1 MIRHCKLT
9 PDQTNAMDLRIT
21 LFAVCLALALPA
33 SAVYAQ
39 DDCEEADC
47 ERSDEAAAAA
57 EMDADD
63 SSSDEA
69 EAVSAEDAESE
80 GFEADE
86 PPVDEQEPE
95 AESEPADSGNDEA
108 VDEESP
114 ADDPDVTELT
124 EAEEALGAVD
134 DADEATAAEQPSP
147 ETPADPPAEPASPPS
162 PAQPAPAE
170 PASPSVDAAAL
181 QAFQERRGSCFLGQ
195 PIQGPPE
202 HARAQDDSLERGLY
216 CPKRTEESGG
226 PHLTISQY
234 QALFSILGTRFG
246 GDGIRAFALPALPVG
261 YCICLQGHYPRRA
274 DTDELGPILQELCR
288 LDASTRTFS
297 SCPDLLP
304 EG

>member
-1 MIRHCKLT
+1 MIRHCNSD

-47 ERSDEAAAAA
+47 EVSDEAVASE

-63 SSSDEA
+63 STGDEA
-69 EAVSAEDAESE
+69 AAVSAEDTESE
-80 GFEADE
+80 GFEAGE
-86 PPVDEQEPE
+86 QPVDEQEPE
-95 AESEPADSGNDEA
+95 AESEPAAGGNDEA
-108 VDEESP
+108 VDDQSP
-114 ADDPDVTELT
+114 ADDPDPAELT

-134 DADEATAAEQPSP
+134 DADEATAAEPSSQQ
-147 ETPADPPAEPASPPS
+147 TPVDPPAEPASPPS
-162 PAQPAPAE
+162 AAQPAPAE

-181 QAFQERRGSCFLGQ
+181 QAFQERRASCFLGQ

-202 HARAQDDSLERGLY
+202 HARAQDANLERGLY
-216 CPKRTEESGG
+216 CPNRNEELGG

-246 GDGIRAFALPALPVG
+246 GDGIRVFGLPALPVG
-261 YCICLQGHYPRRA
+261 HCICLQGHYPRSA
-274 DTDELGPILQELCR
+274 DPNELGPILQELCR
-288 LDASTRTFS
+288 LDASTRSFS
-297 SCPDLLP
+297 SCTDLLP
-304 EG
+304 QG

>member
-1 MIRHCKLT
+1 
-9 PDQTNAMDLRIT
+9 MDLRIA

-39 DDCEEADC
+39 DDCEEVDC
-47 ERSDEAAAAA
+47 EGSDEAMASG

-69 EAVSAEDAESE
+69 EAMSVEDAESE
-80 GFEADE
+80 GSEAGE
-86 PPVDEQEPE
+86 QSVDEQEPD
-95 AESEPADSGNDEA
+95 AEPEPAAGGNDEA

-114 ADDPDVTELT
+114 ADDPDLAELT

-134 DADEATAAEQPSP
+134 DADEATAAEQQSP
-147 ETPADPPAEPASPPS
+147 ETPADPPAGPASPPS

-170 PASPSVDAAAL
+170 PASGSVDAAAL
-181 QAFQERRGSCFLGQ
+181 QAFQERRGSCLLGQ
-195 PIQGPPE
+195 AIQGPPE
-202 HARAQDDSLERGLY
+202 HARAQDDNLERGLY
-216 CPKRTEESGG
+216 CPKRNEESGG
-226 PHLTISQY
+226 PHLTISQN

-246 GDGIRAFALPALPVG
+246 GDGIRVFALPALPVG

-274 DTDELGPILQELCR
+274 DPEELGPLMKELCR
-288 LDASTRTFS
+288 LDASTRSFS

-304 EG
+304 QG

>member
-1 MIRHCKLT
+1 
-9 PDQTNAMDLRIT
+9 MDLRIT

-39 DDCEEADC
+39 DECEEANC
-47 ERSDEAAAAA
+47 EGSDEAMAPEEA
-57 EMDADD
+57 DADD

-69 EAVSAEDAESE
+69 EAGSAEDTESE

-86 PPVDEQEPE
+86 QPIDEQEPDE
-95 AESEPADSGNDEA
+95 ESEHAADGNDEA

-114 ADDPDVTELT
+114 AGDPDLDELT
-124 EAEEALGAVD
+124 EAEEARGAVD
-134 DADEATAAEQPSP
+134 DTDEATTAEPSSP
-147 ETPADPPAEPASPPS
+147 ETPVDPPAETASPPS
-162 PAQPAPAE
+162 AAQPAPAE
-170 PASPSVDAAAL
+170 AASPSVDAAAL

-202 HARAQDDSLERGLY
+202 HARAQDANLERGLY
-216 CPKRTEESGG
+216 CPKRTEVSGG

-246 GDGIRAFALPALPVG
+246 GDGIRVFGLPALPVG
-261 YCICLQGHYPRRA
+261 HCICLQGHYPRSA
-274 DTDELGPILQELCR
+274 DPDELGPIMKELCR
-288 LDASTRTFS
+288 LDASTRSFS

-304 EG
+304 QG